1 MKSLKKAQRG
11 RFAKVF
17 PKLEG
22 HGIQEMHPRIV
33 HVSFDVTQEVAAALR
48 ALRDTGFYGSGV
60 DCASVAEE
68 LLRRALLDPEILAHW
83 RIPGRI
89 MMGDL
94 SKRRRSR

>member
-1 MKSLKKAQRG
+1 MKRLKKPERG
-11 RFAKVF
+11 RYAKLF

-22 HGIQEMHPRIV
+22 HGVQEMHPQIV
-33 HVSFDVTQEVAAALR
+33 NVSFRVTQEVAAALR
-48 ALRDTGFYGSGV
+48 ALRDTGFYGNGV

-68 LLRRALLDPEILAHW
+68 LLRHALLDPDILTHW

>member
-1 MKSLKKAQRG
+1 MKRLKKAQRG

-17 PKLEG
+17 PELEG
-22 HGIQEMHPRIV
+22 

-48 ALRDTGFYGSGV
+48 ALRDTGFYGNGV

-68 LLRRALLDPEILAHW
+68 LLRHALLDPEILTHW

-94 SKRRRSR
+94 SKRRRLR